1 MKFLITG
8 AKGQLASDF
17 PAALKDFNHEVL
29 ALGREGLDISDPD
42 CVMKT
47 VSRYQ
52 PDVVLNC
59 AAYNLVDKAEEEPV
73 VAFRVNAKGVKN
85 LAAVC
90 KKNNI
95 LLVHYG
101 SDYVFDGTKEDFYK
115 EEDDPNPVNIY
126 GESKL
131 EGERRLKDETD
142 KFLILRLSW
151 VFGEGQQNFLYKL
164 TEWAKK
170 NRIIRIVSDQISV
183 PTYTKD
189 IVSLTLFAINKG
201 LRGTYHLTNSG
212 YASRYE
218 VARYFTERMGLDNL
232 ILPVNS
238 DYFPVPAKRPYF
250 SAMSNRKLADELN
263 VEIPDWKM
271 GIDRYI
277 ESVFK
282 KEEI

>member
-1 MKFLITG
+1 M
-8 AKGQLASDF
+8 
-17 PAALKDFNHEVL
+17 KDFNHEVL
-29 ALGREGLDISDPD
+29 ALDREGLDITDPD
-42 CVMKT
+42 GVMKT
-47 VSRYQ
+47 VSQYQ

-73 VAFRVNAKGVKN
+73 AAFRVNAEGVRN

-142 KFLILRLSW
+142 KFLLLRLSW

-164 TEWAKK
+164 SEWAK
-170 NRIIRIVSDQISV
+170 R
-183 PTYTKD
+183 T
-189 IVSLTLFAINKG
+189 
-201 LRGTYHLTNSG
+201 GTSG
-212 YASRYE
+212 
-218 VARYFTERMGLDNL
+218 
-232 ILPVNS
+232 
-238 DYFPVPAKRPYF
+238 
-250 SAMSNRKLADELN
+250 
-263 VEIPDWKM
+263 
-271 GIDRYI
+271 
-277 ESVFK
+277 
-282 KEEI
+282 